1 MLSASYLPPAL
12 VKSTATPP
20 SAGSGVARSSP
31 AAGASGAVKVATPEQ
46 RAKITKTAQA
56 FEASFLS
63 AMLGHMFTGVD
74 AEAPFSGG
82 AGEKAFRSFMTDAIA
97 TSMSKAGGV
106 GLAKSVTAEMLKMQG
121 LT

>member
-1 MLSASYLPPAL
+1 MLSASYVQPSLLQSVAPPVSSA
-12 VKSTATPP
+12 AAGGP
-20 SAGSGVARSSP
+20 SATTT
-31 AAGASGAVKVATPEQ
+31 VATPEQ

-63 AMLGHMFTGVD
+63 SMLGHMFTGVD

-82 AGEKAFRSFMTDAIA
+82 AGEQAFRSFMTDAIA

>member
-1 MLSASYLPPAL
+1 MQSASYLSPDL
-12 VKSTATPP
+12 LKSTAAP
-20 SAGSGVARSSP
+20 SVA
-31 AAGASGAVKVATPEQ
+31 ASATAPFSASTTTVATPEQ
-46 RAKITKTAQA
+46 RAKIAKTAQA

-63 AMLGHMFTGVD
+63 SMLGHMFTGVD
-74 AEAPFSGG
+74 ADAPFSGG
-82 AGEKAFRSFMTDAIA
+82 SGEQAFRSFMTDAIA

>member
-1 MLSASYLPPAL
+1 MLSASSVPPAL
-12 VKSTATPP
+12 VQSVAA
-20 SAGSGVARSSP
+20 SASPGSG
-31 AAGASGAVKVATPEQ
+31 AADATSAAAKVATPEQ

-63 AMLGHMFTGVD
+63 SMLGHMFTNVD
-74 AEAPFSGG
+74 AEKPFSGG
-82 AGEKAFRSFMTDAIA
+82 AGEQAFRSFMTDAIA

>member
-1 MLSASYLPPAL
+1 MLSASYAPPAL
-12 VKSTATPP
+12 VQPLAAPVSARAASGP
-20 SAGSGVARSSP
+20 SATT
-31 AAGASGAVKVATPEQ
+31 KVATPEQ

-63 AMLGHMFTGVD
+63 AMLGHMFTDVD
-74 AEAPFSGG
+74 ADAPFSGG

-97 TSMSKAGGV
+97 TSMSKSGGV

>member
-1 MLSASYLPPAL
+1 MLSAAYVPPAL
-12 VKSTATPP
+12 VPSITPP
-20 SAGSGVARSSP
+20 VAAGSAS
-31 AAGASGAVKVATPEQ
+31 ATSGATKVATPEQ

-74 AEAPFSGG
+74 AEAPFNGGSG
-82 AGEKAFRSFMTDAIA
+82 EQVFRSFMTDAIA

>member
-1 MLSASYLPPAL
+1 MLSASYVPPAL
-12 VKSTATPP
+12 VQSVAAP
-20 SAGSGVARSSP
+20 SAMGSGGV
-31 AAGASGAVKVATPEQ
+31 SGALGAAKIATPEQ
-46 RAKITKTAQA
+46 RAKIAKTAQA

-74 AEAPFSGG
+74 AEAPFGGG
-82 AGEKAFRSFMTDAIA
+82 AGEQAFRSFMTESIA

>member
-1 MLSASYLPPAL
+1 MLSANYLPPAF
-12 VKSTATPP
+12 VKSVAAPIAAASTPTP
-20 SAGSGVARSSP
+20 GTSGTT
-31 AAGASGAVKVATPEQ
+31 KVATPEQ

-56 FEASFLS
+56 YEASFLS
-63 AMLGHMFTGVD
+63 AMLQPMFTGVD
-74 AEAPFSGG
+74 ADAPFSGG
-82 AGEKAFRSFMTDAIA
+82 AGEKAFRSFMTNAIA

>member
-12 VKSTATPP
+12 VKSVAAPVVAASR
-20 SAGSGVARSSP
+20 SAGSAASP
-31 AAGASGAVKVATPEQ
+31 ANPKVATPEQ
-46 RAKITKTAQA
+46 RANITKTAQA

-74 AEAPFSGG
+74 ADAPFSGG
-82 AGEKAFRSFMTDAIA
+82 EGEQMFRSFMTDAIA
-97 TSMSKAGGV
+97 KNMSKAGGV

>member
-1 MLSASYLPPAL
+1 MLSASYAPPAL
-12 VKSTATPP
+12 VQPLATPVRARAASGP
-20 SAGSGVARSSP
+20 SATTT
-31 AAGASGAVKVATPEQ
+31 VATPEQ

-74 AEAPFSGG
+74 ADAPFSGG

-97 TSMSKAGGV
+97 KSMSKSGGV

>member
-1 MLSASYLPPAL
+1 MMSASYVPPAL
-12 VKSTATPP
+12 VQSVAASA
-20 SAGSGVARSSP
+20 SAGSGTATTTPGS
-31 AAGASGAVKVATPEQ
+31 AKVATPEQ
-46 RAKITKTAQA
+46 RAKITKMAQA

-63 AMLGHMFTGVD
+63 SMLGHMFTDVD
-74 AEAPFSGG
+74 AEKPFSGG
-82 AGEKAFRSFMTDAIA
+82 AGEQAFRSFLTDAIG

>member
-12 VKSTATPP
+12 VKS
-20 SAGSGVARSSP
+20 VAAP
-31 AAGASGAVKVATPEQ
+31 IASGAAAAPGTSATVKVATPEQ

-74 AEAPFSGG
+74 ADAPFSGG

>member
-1 MLSASYLPPAL
+1 MLSASSVPPAL
-12 VKSTATPP
+12 VQSVAA
-20 SAGSGVARSSP
+20 SAASGSG
-31 AAGASGAVKVATPEQ
+31 AADATSGAAKVATPEQ

-63 AMLGHMFTGVD
+63 SMLGHMFTNVD
-74 AEAPFSGG
+74 AEKPFSGG
-82 AGEKAFRSFMTDAIA
+82 AGEQAFRSFMTDAIA

>member
-1 MLSASYLPPAL
+1 MLSSSYLPPA
-12 VKSTATPP
+12 VVQSVAAPMATASTTAPPTSATT
-20 SAGSGVARSSP
+20 
-31 AAGASGAVKVATPEQ
+31 KVATPEQ
-46 RAKITKTAQA
+46 RAKIAKTAQA

-63 AMLGHMFTGVD
+63 SMLGHMFTGVD

-82 AGEKAFRSFMTDAIA
+82 AGEQAFRSFMTDAIA

>member
-1 MLSASYLPPAL
+1 MLSAAYVPPAL
-12 VKSTATPP
+12 VQSITPP
-20 SAGSGVARSSP
+20 VAGHSASAT
-31 AAGASGAVKVATPEQ
+31 ASATKVATPAQ
-46 RAKITKTAQA
+46 RAKIAQTAQA

-74 AEAPFSGG
+74 AEAPFNGGSG
-82 AGEKAFRSFMTDAIA
+82 EQVFRSFMTDAIA
-97 TSMSKAGGV
+97 KSMSKAGGV

>member
-1 MLSASYLPPAL
+1 MLSASYLPPSL
-12 VKSTATPP
+12 VKSVAAP
-20 SAGSGVARSSP
+20 GVASATASG
-31 AAGASGAVKVATPEQ
+31 AAGAAKVATPEQ

-63 AMLGHMFTGVD
+63 SMLGHMFTGVD
-74 AEAPFSGG
+74 ADAPFSGG
-82 AGEKAFRSFMTDAIA
+82 AGEQAFRSFMTDAIA

>member
-1 MLSASYLPPAL
+1 MLSASYVPPAF
-12 VKSTATPP
+12 VKSVAAPIAAASTTTPGTSATT
-20 SAGSGVARSSP
+20 
-31 AAGASGAVKVATPEQ
+31 KVATPEQ

-63 AMLGHMFTGVD
+63 SMLGHMFTGVD
-74 AEAPFSGG
+74 AEKPFSGG
-82 AGEKAFRSFMTDAIA
+82 AGEQAFRSFMTDAIA

>member
-1 MLSASYLPPAL
+1 MLSANYVPPAF
-12 VKSTATPP
+12 VKSVAAPIVAASTATP
-20 SAGSGVARSSP
+20 
-31 AAGASGAVKVATPEQ
+31 GASATTKVATPEQ
-46 RAKITKTAQA
+46 RTKITKTAQA

-82 AGEKAFRSFMTDAIA
+82 AGEQAFRSFMTDAIA
-97 TSMSKAGGV
+97 KSMSKAGGV